1 MLNEEIDISEAYFAL
16 ENWSSSF
23 ETGCGTCFKNR
34 KCGNWIIIITDV
46 VPKTILVSGTEI
58 VVNKAVFA
66 STESVK
72 VTEVLLV
79 LGSETVTNEVL
90 LVLGTK
96 VMVTRLVFVSGIETV
111 WNAIVLIQVLK
122 W

>member
-1 MLNEEIDISEAYFAL
+1 M
-16 ENWSSSF
+16 
-23 ETGCGTCFKNR
+23 
-34 KCGNWIIIITDV
+34 
-46 VPKTILVSGTEI
+46 
-58 VVNKAVFA
+58 VNKAVFA
-66 STESVK
+66 STVSVK

-111 WNAIVLIQVLK
+111 
-122 W
+122 